1 MPNLRFIGGIAWMA
15 VTIAGCGAT
24 TTPSSAKATV
34 PSEPTLIDYVDPS
47 VVQGLN
53 TRTLFSGETGNQ
65 HVHAVYPAVADAP
78 RLTERLHRTVSGELD
93 RFTRRGGPADALPKP
108 EFNVDWQLA
117 AASPE
122 VLGVRLRIGRS
133 MESGWNESRTTV
145 WYDRTKRRAL
155 DSADLLTG
163 RPALVALAG
172 IVRSEL
178 ALRGPLVT
186 PNALRPDREMFDSLV
201 FNPRGDLVVE
211 FDDEQVGLGV
221 AGRVA
226 VAVPSATAAPLL
238 SEVGLRA
245 QRAAVRAK
253 KVPVPTSREEIEA
266 ASTDKP
272 PARSAQAG
280 SVDCAKLRCVALTY
294 DDGPGPETS
303 RLLDI
308 LRAHGARATF
318 FSLGSNASA
327 RPDLLRRMRD
337 EGHLVANHTWS
348 HRVLTMLPSSR
359 IADQLTRAQHTIAQ
373 TIGQAPTLM
382 RAPYGD
388 SDIQVAAIA
397 GRLNMAVV
405 HWNVDSE
412 DRQDADPQAIADRT
426 VARTEPGAIV
436 LLHDSHRA
444 TVDAAPEILR
454 RLSAA
459 GYTFVTV
466 PELYGSDEMLPGR
479 IYESGGVSA
488 EPDR

>member
-15 VTIAGCGAT
+15 VTIAGCGVANP
-24 TTPSSAKATV
+24 PSAQAPM
-34 PSEPTLIDYVDPS
+34 PSEPTLINYVDPS
-47 VVQGLN
+47 AVQGLN
-53 TRTLFSGETGNQ
+53 TRTLFSGETGNL

-78 RLTERLHRTVSGELD
+78 RLTEKLHGTVSEELD
-93 RFTRRGGPADALPKP
+93 RFTRSGSPADTLPKP

-122 VLGVRLRIGRS
+122 VLGVRLRIGHS
-133 MESGWNESRTTV
+133 MESGWSEARTTV
-145 WYDRTKRRAL
+145 WYDRTKGRVL
-155 DSADLLTG
+155 DSADLLAG
-163 RPALVALAG
+163 RPALVTLAG

-186 PNALRPDREMFDSLV
+186 PNALRPDREMFDSLG

-211 FDDEQVGLGV
+211 FDDKQVGLEV

-245 QRAAVRAK
+245 QRAAVQAK
-253 KVPVPTSREEIEA
+253 KVPVPMSREEIKA

-272 PARSAQAG
+272 PARSSKAG
-280 SVDCAKLRCVALTY
+280 SVDCARLRCVALTY

-318 FSLGSNASA
+318 FSIGSNASA

-337 EGHLVANHTWS
+337 EGHLVANHGWS
-348 HRVLTMLPSSR
+348 HRDLTMLPSIKIS
-359 IADQLTRAQHTIAQ
+359 DQLIRTQHTIAQ

-382 RAPYGD
+382 RPPYGD
-388 SDIQVAAIA
+388 GGIQVAAIA
-397 GRLNMAVV
+397 GRLNMALVR
-405 HWNVDSE
+405 WNVDSE
-412 DRQDADPQAIADRT
+412 DRQDADPRAIADRT
-426 VARTEPGAIV
+426 VARAEPGAIV
-436 LLHDSHRA
+436 LLHDSHSA

-459 GYTFVTV
+459 GYIFVTV
-466 PELYGSDEMLPGR
+466 PELYGLGEMVPGR
-479 IYESGGVSA
+479 IYESGGVSTA
-488 EPDR
+488 LDR